1 MLMLRT
7 YLYASN
13 NPIASAL
20 VPVEPK
26 TNILQLLSLPYL
38 FFVLQRSGL
47 PHVLS
52 FIIPGFTA
60 SVFCAYITFSIIYYC
75 QVPSRPSRSRQ
86 RSRMNACPQDD
97 RDRSTHFMPEVPQIH
112 TTLLTDLL
120 SGPLSS
126 LHGPQRLAFDQL
138 FQEIDSTLKENTS
151 AIQLCIENIVRAPYH
166 LAGKCRP
173 LLEDLAHA
181 QMNTGHGS
189 VGVQPLINQGCSQD
203 VNIQAAHGTSSCVHI

>member
-1 MLMLRT
+1 MCCVF
-7 YLYASN
+7 LY
-13 NPIASAL
+13 
-20 VPVEPK
+20 
-26 TNILQLLSLPYL
+26 Q
-38 FFVLQRSGL
+38 VLQ
-47 PHVLS
+47 P
-52 FIIPGFTA
+52 F
-60 SVFCAYITFSIIYYC
+60 FCVYSTFSIICYC

-86 RSRMNACPQDD
+86 CSRMNACPQDE

-112 TTLLTDLL
+112 TTRLTDLL

-126 LHGPQRLAFDQL
+126 IHGPQRLAFDQF

-189 VGVQPLINQGCSQD
+189 VGEQSLVNQGCSQD
-203 VNIQAAHGTSSCVHI
+203 VNIQAAHGTSSCVHIKYIWLITLQISKSFVLCCRSRPTTKPSSVPSSLVPTASFKGR

>member
-1 MLMLRT
+1 
-7 YLYASN
+7 
-13 NPIASAL
+13 
-20 VPVEPK
+20 
-26 TNILQLLSLPYL
+26 
-38 FFVLQRSGL
+38 
-47 PHVLS
+47 
-52 FIIPGFTA
+52 
-60 SVFCAYITFSIIYYC
+60 
-75 QVPSRPSRSRQ
+75 
-86 RSRMNACPQDD
+86 MNACPQDD

-120 SGPLSS
+120 SSPLSS

-189 VGVQPLINQGCSQD
+189 VGEQSLVNQGCSQD
-203 VNIQAAHGTSSCVHI
+203 VNIQAAHGTSSCVHIKYILLITLQISKIFCLMLQVMSNNKTQLSSQ